1 MNIFSKLLALS
12 ALLCLF
18 RGTALAQNP
27 SNYYEEDPK
36 TFVGGLSGAV
46 NFTQVDGDSYKGYHK
61 MGLSA
66 GVVSY
71 VFFLP
76 KVAGS
81 IELLFSQKGAK
92 SNGGQES
99 TTRQTLITKQNILLN
114 YAEIPLQL
122 YFFDNKKNHAGVGF
136 SYAQLISSKEEIE
149 GTNKSLVYKPEDYPF
164 KKMDINFVLSGQG
177 HIYKGLFAGIRFQ
190 YSLLSIRNKVH
201 PEFGNQAQFNNVFSL
216 RLSYIFF

>member
-1 MNIFSKLLALS
+1 MNLIVK
-12 ALLCLF
+12 
-18 RGTALAQNP
+18 TALFTALICGKFAVANAQNP

-36 TFVGGLSGAV
+36 TFVGGLTGAA

-61 MGLSA
+61 IGLST

-71 VFFLP
+71 VFFRP
-76 KVAGS
+76 KVAGG

-114 YAEIPLQL
+114 YAEIPVQL
-122 YFFDNKKNHAGVGF
+122 YFFDNKKNHAGFGF
-136 SYAQLISSKEEIE
+136 SYSQLINSKEEIE

-164 KKMDINFVLSGQG
+164 RKMDFNFVLSGQG
-177 HIYKGLFAGIRFQ
+177 HLYKGLYAGIRFQ
-190 YSLLSIRNKVH
+190 YSLVSIRNKVH

>member
-1 MNIFSKLLALS
+1 MNIFSKTAILG
-12 ALLCLF
+12 ALLLSLKNV
-18 RGTALAQNP
+18 AMAQNP

-36 TFVGGLSGAV
+36 TFVGGFTGAV

-71 VFFLP
+71 VYFLP
-76 KVAGS
+76 KVAGG

-99 TTRQTLITKQNILLN
+99 ATRQTLITKQNIFLN
-114 YAEIPLQL
+114 YAEIPIQL
-122 YFFDNKKNHAGVGF
+122 YFFDNKRNHAGVGF
-136 SYAQLISSKEEIE
+136 SYAQLISSKEEVE
-149 GTNKSLVYKPEDYPF
+149 GTNKSLIYKPEDYPF
-164 KKMDINFVLSGQG
+164 RKMDFNFILSGQG
-177 HIYKGLFAGIRFQ
+177 HLYKGLFAGVRFQ

-201 PEFGNQAQFNNVFSL
+201 PEFGNQAQFNNTISL